1 MPILTNIFYII
12 SVSLMIPVM
21 LALLFGLVYTLYLS
35 GIAVHE
41 FIARMKAKPQRKKFT
56 EALEENDETIP
67 PLKGSGDFE
76 KTLNLIL
83 TRNNDSLLIGK
94 KIADLES
101 AWRTELQKIAD
112 LTKYGPAIGLMGTL
126 IPLGPALVALAEGDL
141 VTLSNQ
147 MVIAFS
153 TTAVGVLVSLI
164 ALSINSAKKSWYRD
178 DSILINFAAE
188 RCSEHPAH
196 SETKIPSGTK
206 GSGVQP

>member
-35 GIAVHE
+35 GITVHE
-41 FIARMKAKPQRKKFT
+41 FIARMKSKSQRKKFA
-56 EALEENDETIP
+56 EALENKDATVSVFD
-67 PLKGSGDFE
+67 GSGNFE

-83 TRNNDSLLIGK
+83 TRSDDSLLINK

-126 IPLGPALVALAEGDL
+126 IPLGPALVGLAEGDL

-153 TTAVGVLVSLI
+153 TTAVGVLISLI
-164 ALSINSAKKSWYRD
+164 ALAINSAKKGWYRD
-178 DSILINFAAE
+178 DSILLNFAAE
-188 RCSEHPAH
+188 RLSATQT
-196 SETKIPSGTK
+196 SKETA
-206 GSGVQP
+206 

>member
-35 GIAVHE
+35 GITVHE
-41 FIARMKAKPQRKKFT
+41 FIARMKSKAQRKKFA
-56 EALEENDETIP
+56 EALENKGETIP
-67 PLKGSGDFE
+67 TLNGSGDFE

-83 TRNNDSLLIGK
+83 AHSDDSLLIGK

-101 AWRTELQKIAD
+101 SWRSELQKIAD

-126 IPLGPALVALAEGDL
+126 IPLGPALVGLAEGDL
-141 VTLSNQ
+141 ATLSNQ

-153 TTAVGVLVSLI
+153 TTAVGVLISLI
-164 ALSINSAKKSWYRD
+164 ALTINSAKKGWYRD
-178 DSILINFAAE
+178 DSILLNFTAE
-188 RCSEHPAH
+188 RLS
-196 SETKIPSGTK
+196 TKPIS
-206 GSGVQP
+206 

>member
-21 LALLFGLVYTLYLS
+21 LALLLGLVYTLYLS
-35 GIAVHE
+35 GIAIYE
-41 FIARMKAKPQRKKFT
+41 FIARMKSKAQRKKFT
-56 EALEENDETIP
+56 EALENNDAAIP
-67 PLKGSGDFE
+67 SFNGSGDFE

-83 TRNNDSLLIGK
+83 THGNDSLLISK

-126 IPLGPALVALAEGDL
+126 IPLGPALVGLAEGDL

-153 TTAVGVLVSLI
+153 TTAVGVLISLI
-164 ALSINSAKKSWYRD
+164 ALAINSAKKSWYRD
-178 DSILINFAAE
+178 DSILLNFAAE
-188 RCSEHPAH
+188 RKQNC
-196 SETKIPSGTK
+196 
-206 GSGVQP
+206 

>member
-1 MPILTNIFYII
+1 MSILTNIFYII

-35 GIAVHE
+35 GITVHE
-41 FIARMKAKPQRKKFT
+41 FIARMKSKAQRKNFA
-56 EALEENDETIP
+56 EALENKEETVP
-67 PLKGSGDFE
+67 PFNGSGDLE

-83 TRNNDSLLIGK
+83 TRNSDSLLIGK

-126 IPLGPALVALAEGDL
+126 IPLGPALVGLAEGDL
-141 VTLSNQ
+141 ATLSNQ

-153 TTAVGVLVSLI
+153 TTAVGVLISLI
-164 ALSINSAKKSWYRD
+164 ALAINSAKKGWYRD
-178 DSILINFAAE
+178 DSILLNFAAE
-188 RCSEHPAH
+188 RLSTEKT
-196 SETKIPSGTK
+196 S
-206 GSGVQP
+206 

>member
-35 GIAVHE
+35 GITVHE
-41 FIARMKAKPQRKKFT
+41 FIARMKSKAQRKKFA
-56 EALEENDETIP
+56 EALENKGETVP
-67 PLKGSGDFE
+67 TLNGSGDFE

-83 TRNNDSLLIGK
+83 AHNDDSLLISK

-101 AWRTELQKIAD
+101 AWRSELQKIAD

-126 IPLGPALVALAEGDL
+126 IPLGPALVGLAEGDL

-153 TTAVGVLVSLI
+153 TTAVGVLISLI
-164 ALSINSAKKSWYRD
+164 ALAINSAKKGWYRD
-178 DSILINFAAE
+178 DSILLNFTAE
-188 RCSEHPAH
+188 RLA
-196 SETKIPSGTK
+196 TKKTS
-206 GSGVQP
+206 